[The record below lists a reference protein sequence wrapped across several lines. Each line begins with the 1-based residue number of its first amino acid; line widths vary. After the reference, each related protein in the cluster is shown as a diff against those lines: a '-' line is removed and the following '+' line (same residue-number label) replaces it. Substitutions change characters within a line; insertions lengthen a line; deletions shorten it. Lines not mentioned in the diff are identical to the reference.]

1 MVGIF
6 SNGRNG
12 CLPQRVNLL
21 IDKVIGQKIRELRNR
36 WGLSQSELAER
47 IGISFQQIQKYEKGS
62 SRISV
67 MRLQQIAEALGASPA
82 SFIEEG
88 EKRLKI
94 TDVSVKYADDESSR
108 ETPNEP
114 LSKEEITLLR
124 LFRKV
129 KNRKLR
135 EGILK
140 QVRGVVELEKMK

>member
-1 MVGIF
+1 M
-6 SNGRNG
+6 
-12 CLPQRVNLL
+12 PQRVNRL
-21 IDKVIGQKIRELRNR
+21 IDKAIGQKIRELRNR

-82 SFIEEG
+82 SFLEEG
-88 EKRLKI
+88 EKRFKI
-94 TDVSVKYADDESSR
+94 TDVSVKYSDDESSR

-114 LSKEEITLLR
+114 LSKEEIALLR

>member
-1 MVGIF
+1 
-6 SNGRNG
+6 
-12 CLPQRVNLL
+12 
-21 IDKVIGQKIRELRNR
+21 
-36 WGLSQSELAER
+36 
-47 IGISFQQIQKYEKGS
+47 
-62 SRISV
+62 